1 MNRLISNLKLL
12 HKLSIPAVFIIV
24 AGIAT
29 MISAEHWLVQ
39 IEENSTV
46 VDQDASRFELALTV
60 VSDLNSATVLQ
71 RDVRL
76 AASLEETEEK
86 AKICEQYL
94 GKVEKSLGDLALLT
108 VDAEQ
113 HRLVQTSLEAFREF
127 KKATVDTVA
136 SKVDSF
142 TTHAAAATGGAGR
155 TWRAKLDEALNKLVD
170 LSKADMSRAK
180 QDTIAVGRHSA
191 LVLALVSGVAQL
203 VALGLLA
210 WIAIGQVSRP
220 LNRMAGL
227 MGRLAAGDL
236 AIEVSTAERRD
247 EVGALARALAIFK
260 ENAVAARDFEAAQR
274 TERQRREARAVAIE
288 AYIGKFEKS
297 VETAL
302 GAFAA
307 ASGQMRTSSG
317 RIAAIAET
325 TGGQSA
331 NVMAASEQASVNV
344 QTVASASEELSVSIS
359 EISAQVAN
367 SAGVANAAVR
377 EIEATDTTVQSL
389 SEAAV
394 RIGEVVRLI
403 NDIASQ
409 TNLLALNA
417 TIEAARAGEAGRGFA
432 VVATEVKAL
441 ATQTARATD
450 DIAGQ
455 ITDIRA
461 ATDKVV
467 TAISAIGGTINRVS
481 EISSSIASAV
491 EQQSAA
497 TQEISRNTQ
506 EAANNTAQVMENIVG
521 LNRLTD
527 DSRKAAAEELVSAQ
541 EIGRQAE
548 LLGNEIHS
556 FLEEIRAA

>member
-1 MNRLISNLKLL
+1 MSRLISNLKLL
-12 HKLSIPAVFIIV
+12 HKLTIPAVFIII

-29 MISAEHWLVQ
+29 MISAEHWLTQ

-46 VDQDASRFELALTV
+46 VDRDASRFELALTV
-60 VSDLNSATVLQ
+60 VSDLNAATVLQ

-76 AASLEETEEK
+76 ATTLEETEEK
-86 AKICEQYL
+86 AKICQQYL
-94 GKVEKSLGDLALLT
+94 DKVRRSLDELAGLA
-108 VDAEQ
+108 VDPEQ
-113 HRLVQTSLEAFREF
+113 HRLVQDSLDAYQGFL
-127 KKATVDTVA
+127 KATVDTVA
-136 SKVDSF
+136 SKIDSLK
-142 TTHAAAATGGAGR
+142 THAAASTGGAGR
-155 TWRAKLDEALNKLVD
+155 TWRAKLDELLAKLVEIT
-170 LSKADMSRAK
+170 KADMSRAK

-191 LVLALVSGVAQL
+191 LVLALASGLAQL

-210 WIAIGQVSRP
+210 WIAVTQVARP
-220 LNRMAGL
+220 LSQMTGL

-236 AIEVSTAERRD
+236 AVEVSTADRRD

-260 ENAVAARDFEAAQR
+260 ENAVAARDFEAAER
-274 TERQRREARAVAIE
+274 VERQRREARAVAIE
-288 AYIGKFEKS
+288 AHVGKFEQS

-317 RIAAIAET
+317 NIATIAET

-331 NVMAASEQASVNV
+331 TVMAASEQAAVNV
-344 QTVASASEELSVSIS
+344 QTVASASEELSASIA
-359 EISAQVAN
+359 EISAQVAS
-367 SAGVANAAVR
+367 SAGVATSAVR
-377 EIEATDTTVQSL
+377 EIEATDATVQSL
-389 SEAAV
+389 SQAAV

-403 NDIASQ
+403 SDIASQ

-455 ITDIRA
+455 IADIRS

-467 TAISAIGGTINRVS
+467 SAITAIGGTINRVS

-506 EAANNTAQVMENIVG
+506 EAATNTAAVMENIAG
-521 LNRLTD
+521 LDRLTG
-527 DSRKAAAEELVSAQ
+527 DSRKAAAAELASAE

-548 LLGNEIHS
+548 RLGNEIHG
-556 FLEEIRAA
+556 FLSEIRAA

>member
-1 MNRLISNLKLL
+1 MSGLISNLKLL
-12 HKLSIPAVFIIV
+12 HKLTIPAIFIII

-29 MISAEHWLVQ
+29 MISAEHWLTQ

-46 VDQDASRFELALTV
+46 VDNDASRFGLALTV
-60 VSDLNSATVLQ
+60 VSDLNAATVLQ

-76 AASLEETEEK
+76 ASTLEETEEK
-86 AKICEQYL
+86 AKICQQYL
-94 GKVEKSLGDLALLT
+94 EKVQKSLDDLAGLT
-108 VDAEQ
+108 VDPEQ
-113 HRLVQTSLEAFREF
+113 HRLVRDSIDAYREF

-136 SKVDSF
+136 SKIESLK
-142 TTHAAAATGGAGR
+142 THAAASTGGAGR
-155 TWRAKLDEALNKLVD
+155 TWRAKLDEL
-170 LSKADMSRAK
+170 LSKMVELTKADMSRAK
-180 QDTIAVGRHSA
+180 QDTIAVGQHSA

-203 VALGLLA
+203 IALGLLA
-210 WIAIGQVSRP
+210 WIVVVQVSRP
-220 LNRMAGL
+220 LSHMTGL

-236 AIEVSTAERRD
+236 AIENSTVERHD

-260 ENAVAARDFEAAQR
+260 ENAVTARAFEAQQR
-274 TERQRREARAVAIE
+274 MERQRREARAVAIE
-288 AYIGKFEKS
+288 AHVATFEKS

-307 ASGQMRTSSG
+307 ASGQMRTTSSN
-317 RIAAIAET
+317 IATIAEA

-331 NVMAASEQASVNV
+331 AVMAASEQAVANV
-344 QTVASASEELSVSIS
+344 QTVASASEELSASIA
-359 EISAQVAN
+359 EISAQVAS
-367 SAGVANAAVR
+367 SAGVAAEAVR
-377 EIEATDTTVQSL
+377 EIAATDATVQSL

-403 NDIASQ
+403 SDIASQ

-432 VVATEVKAL
+432 VVASEVKTL
-441 ATQTARATD
+441 AMQTARATE

-455 ITDIRA
+455 ITDIRS

-467 TAISAIGGTINRVS
+467 TAIAAIGGTINRVS

-491 EQQSAA
+491 EEQSAA

-506 EAANNTAQVMENIVG
+506 EAASNTAAVMENIAG
-521 LNRLTD
+521 LNRLTG

-541 EIGRQAE
+541 EIGRQAG
-548 LLGNEIHS
+548 LLGNEIHN